1 MSNDKLK
8 TNLQIRV
15 INFLK
20 KNKLFFTLLLLTV
33 FISVFT
39 FLIYKNVHENNNI
52 KTAQQYTQAKILF
65 DQKKIKESKLL
76 LETIIK
82 KDHKFYSPLALY
94 LIIENNIEKDT
105 IKIINYFDRVL
116 KNNSIDKENINLIKI
131 KKAIYLLDTENEKL
145 IIDTLNPVINS
156 NSVWKKMAID
166 LIAEYFL
173 SLGQTVKADEYIQLL
188 DIQSNN

>member
-8 TNLQIRV
+8 TNFQIRV

-39 FLIYKNVHENNNI
+39 FLIYKNVQENNYI

-105 IKIINYFDRVL
+105 IKIITYFDRVL